1 MSLPD
6 MSLKVIDSVSDPG
19 IPAKPND
26 DRLGYNACCA
36 FVIDGAT
43 GLGDDVLSPEFGS
56 DAAWLAEQARLM
68 LERQVAPDS
77 DLEMLLADFSR
88 DARAFFEATAAP
100 PRYAWPSASFAMLRK
115 AVDSWEFAGLGDC
128 SLFLRQDDGTTS
140 RHSALAHARGQEQAS
155 ARRHIALT
163 GGFGKVASFHRQPET
178 LAALRQ
184 ERQLQ
189 NTEESGVWTLGLVP
203 EAARHLVRQPL
214 RVSAPATGLLC
225 SDGFADLVDSYG
237 RYSAAALIDA
247 AKSHGVKALVEE
259 IRTIERKVDPD
270 GLTFPR
276 FKQSDDAT
284 ALLVEL
290 G

>member
-1 MSLPD
+1 

-19 IPAKPND
+19 LPAKPND
-26 DRLGYNACCA
+26 DRLGHNACCA

-43 GLGDDVLSPEFGS
+43 GLGDEVVMPGFGS
-56 DAAWLAEQARLM
+56 DAAWLAERARLM

-88 DARAFFEATAAP
+88 DARELFEAAAAAA

-128 SLFLRQDDGTTS
+128 SLFLQHDDGTTS
-140 RHSALAHARGQEQAS
+140 RHSALAHARGQEQAN

-163 GGFGKVASFHRQPET
+163 GGFGKVASFHGQPET
-178 LAALRQ
+178 LAALRRA
-184 ERQLQ
+184 RQLQ
-189 NTEESGVWTLGLVP
+189 NTDESGVWTLGLAP
-203 EAARHLVRQPL
+203 EAARYLVRQPL

-237 RYSAAALIDA
+237 RYSAAALIHA
-247 AKSHGVKALVEE
+247 ASRHGVRALVEE
-259 IRTIERKVDPD
+259 IRDIERRVDPD

>member
-1 MSLPD
+1 

-19 IPAKPND
+19 LPAKPND

-43 GLGDDVLSPEFGS
+43 GLGDEVVMPGFGS
-56 DAAWLAEQARLM
+56 DAAWMAERARLM

-77 DLEMLLADFSR
+77 DLEMLLAGFSR
-88 DARAFFEATAAP
+88 DARELFEAAAAAA

-128 SLFLRQDDGTTS
+128 SLFLQHDDGTTS

-178 LAALRQ
+178 LAALRWA
-184 ERQLQ
+184 RQLQ
-189 NTEESGVWTLGLVP
+189 NTDESGVWTLGLAP
-203 EAARHLVRQPL
+203 EAARYLVRQPL
-214 RVSAPATGLLC
+214 GVSVPATGLLC

-247 AKSHGVKALVEE
+247 ASRHGVRALVEE
-259 IRTIERKVDPD
+259 IRDIERRVDPD

>member
-1 MSLPD
+1 

-19 IPAKPND
+19 LPAKPND

-43 GLGDDVLSPEFGS
+43 GLGDEVVMPGFGS
-56 DAAWLAEQARLM
+56 DAAWLAERARLM

-77 DLEMLLADFSR
+77 DLEMLLAGFSR
-88 DARAFFEATAAP
+88 DARELFEAAAAAA

-128 SLFLRQDDGTTS
+128 SLFLQHDDGTTS

-178 LAALRQ
+178 LAALRRA
-184 ERQLQ
+184 RQLQ
-189 NTEESGVWTLGLVP
+189 NTDESGVWTLGLAP
-203 EAARHLVRQPL
+203 EAARYLVRQPL

-247 AKSHGVKALVEE
+247 ASRHGVRALVEE
-259 IRTIERKVDPD
+259 IRDIERRVDPD

>member
-1 MSLPD
+1 

-19 IPAKPND
+19 LPAKPND

-43 GLGDDVLSPEFGS
+43 GLGDEVVMPGFGS
-56 DAAWLAEQARLM
+56 DAAWLAERARLM

-77 DLEMLLADFSR
+77 DLEMLLAGFSR
-88 DARAFFEATAAP
+88 DARELFEAAAAAA

-128 SLFLRQDDGTTS
+128 SLFLQHDDGTTS

-178 LAALRQ
+178 LAALRRA
-184 ERQLQ
+184 RQLQ
-189 NTEESGVWTLGLVP
+189 NTDESGVWTLGLAP
-203 EAARHLVRQPL
+203 EAARYLVRQPL

-247 AKSHGVKALVEE
+247 ASRHGMRALVEE
-259 IRTIERKVDPD
+259 IRDIERRVDPD

>member
-1 MSLPD
+1 

-19 IPAKPND
+19 LPAKPND

-43 GLGDDVLSPEFGS
+43 GLGDEVVMPGFGS
-56 DAAWLAEQARLM
+56 DAAWLAERARLM

-77 DLEMLLADFSR
+77 DLEMLLAGFSR
-88 DARAFFEATAAP
+88 DARELFEAAAAAA

-128 SLFLRQDDGTTS
+128 SLFLQHDDGTTS

-178 LAALRQ
+178 LAALRRA
-184 ERQLQ
+184 RQLQ
-189 NTEESGVWTLGLVP
+189 NTDESGVWTLGLAP
-203 EAARHLVRQPL
+203 EAARYLVRQPL
-214 RVSAPATGLLC
+214 RVSVPATGLLC

-247 AKSHGVKALVEE
+247 ASRHGVRALVEE
-259 IRTIERKVDPD
+259 IRDIERRVDPD

>member
-1 MSLPD
+1 

-43 GLGDDVLSPEFGS
+43 GLGDDVLMTEFSS

-88 DARAFFEATAAP
+88 GARELFEAAAAAA

-128 SLFLRQDDGTTS
+128 SLFLQHDDGTTA
-140 RHSALAHARGQEQAS
+140 RHSALADARGEEQAS

-184 ERQLQ
+184 ARQLQ
-189 NTEESGVWTLGLVP
+189 NTDESGVWTLGLVP

-225 SDGFADLVDSYG
+225 SDGFAELVDSYG
-237 RYSAAALIDA
+237 RYSEAALIDA
-247 AKSHGVKALVEE
+247 ASRHGLKALVEE
-259 IRTIERKVDPD
+259 IRNIERRIDPD

>member
-6 MSLKVIDSVSDPG
+6 MSLKVIDSASDPG

-214 RVSAPATGLLC
+214 QVSAPATGLLC

-237 RYSAAALIDA
+237 CYSAAALIDA

>member
-1 MSLPD
+1 

-19 IPAKPND
+19 LPAKPND

-43 GLGDDVLSPEFGS
+43 GLGDEVVMPGFGS
-56 DAAWLAEQARLM
+56 DAAWLAERARLM

-77 DLEMLLADFSR
+77 DLEMLLAGFSR
-88 DARAFFEATAAP
+88 DARELFEAAAAAA

-128 SLFLRQDDGTTS
+128 SLFLQHDDGTTS

-163 GGFGKVASFHRQPET
+163 GGFGKVASFHGQPET
-178 LAALRQ
+178 LAALRRA
-184 ERQLQ
+184 RQLQ
-189 NTEESGVWTLGLVP
+189 NTDESGVWTLGLAP
-203 EAARHLVRQPL
+203 EAARYLVRQPL

-247 AKSHGVKALVEE
+247 ASRHGVRALVEE
-259 IRTIERKVDPD
+259 IRDIERRVDPD

>member
-88 DARAFFEATAAP
+88 DARAFFEAAAAP

-184 ERQLQ
+184 ARQLQ

-214 RVSAPATGLLC
+214 QVSAPATGLLC

-270 GLTFPR
+270 GLTYPR

>member
-88 DARAFFEATAAP
+88 DARAFFEAAAAP

-214 RVSAPATGLLC
+214 QVSAPATGLLC

-270 GLTFPR
+270 GLTYPR

>member
-184 ERQLQ
+184 ARQLQ